1 MIWDWAYTF
10 EILPV
15 MAAAAIVTLEI
26 TVLGF
31 LVAAV
36 LGLIWAIIGILEVPV
51 VTPAMRLMIEFVR
64 STPLLIQLFAVYYFL
79 PNFGVYLPAFV
90 TGVLVLGIHY
100 SAYCSEVYRA
110 GFANVP
116 RGQWEAATVLNL
128 GTGRTLWRIILPQAV
143 PPVILPLGNYF
154 VTMFKETPVLLAIT
168 IIELVATARIIGNDT
183 FRYTEPM
190 TLAGLFFLILS
201 LAAASIVRI
210 LDRRF
215 SHQDRLKRDRKPDIQ
230 SSGQTV

>member
-1 MIWDWAYTF
+1 MIWDWGYTF
-10 EILPV
+10 EILPT
-15 MAAAAIVTLEI
+15 MALASLVTLQI

-31 LVAAV
+31 AVAAA
-36 LGLIWAIIGILEVPV
+36 LGLVWAVIGLMEIPG
-51 VTPAMRLMIEFVR
+51 VTFAVRLAIEFVR

-79 PNFGVYLPAFV
+79 PNFGILLPAFL

-100 SAYCSEVYRA
+100 SAYCAEVYRA

-116 RGQWEAATVLNL
+116 KGQWEAARALNL
-128 GTGRTLWRIILPQAV
+128 GVGRTLRRIVIPQAI

-190 TLAGLFFLILS
+190 TLAGLFFLLLS
-201 LAAASIVRI
+201 LVAAATMRV
-210 LDRRF
+210 LNARF
-215 SHQDRLKRDRKPDIQ
+215 SLQNRMAGPSQRAR
-230 SSGQTV
+230 

>member
-1 MIWDWAYTF
+1 MIWDWGYAI
-10 EILPV
+10 EILPL
-15 MAAAAIVTLEI
+15 MARASLVTLQI

-31 LVAAV
+31 AVAAV
-36 LGLIWAIIGILEVPV
+36 LGLVWAVIGLLEVPGLSFAV
-51 VTPAMRLMIEFVR
+51 RLGIEFVR

-79 PNFGVYLPAFV
+79 PSFGIFLPAFL
-90 TGVLVLGIHY
+90 TGVLVLGVHY

-110 GFANVP
+110 GFAQVP
-116 RGQWEAATVLNL
+116 KGQWEASTALNL
-128 GTGRTLWRIILPQAV
+128 SVGRTLRRVILPQAV

-183 FRYTEPM
+183 FRYTEPI

-201 LAAASIVRI
+201 LLAASVVRL
-210 LDRRF
+210 LDAKF
-215 SHQDRLKRDRKPDIQ
+215 SLQNRIKRQ
-230 SSGQTV
+230 A